1 MTTTV
6 NPEAKLITSPA
17 NQAVKDVRAL
27 EMRKKRKETGL
38 FIAEGMRTCIE
49 GMELGA
55 GMTQIFYLTDLKDR
69 PDIVR
74 LRDYCHGNGGE
85 AFEVSRAVL
94 EKIAQKENPQ
104 SVIGVFKQKLQAL
117 KNVPLNDKCW
127 VVLEEVRDPG
137 NLGTIIRT
145 IDSVGASGVILVE
158 SCCDPYSFEGVRATM
173 GSIFH
178 VPIVTTPRSDF
189 IAWAKKWPGKIIGTT
204 LQDSTD
210 YREADYKAPVLLLM
224 GNEQAGLTDELRA
237 VCTTRVRIPM
247 NGRAD
252 SLNLSV
258 ATGIMLYKMLEN

>member
-1 MTTTV
+1 MTA
-6 NPEAKLITSPA
+6 EAKLITSPA

-27 EMRKKRKETGL
+27 DMRKKRKETGL
-38 FIAEGMRTCIE
+38 FMAEGMRTCIE

-55 GMTQIFYLTDLKDR
+55 QMTQIFYLTDLRDR
-69 PDIVR
+69 PDVVR
-74 LRDYCHGNGGE
+74 LRDHCLKNGGE

-94 EKIAQKENPQ
+94 EKIAHKDNPQ
-104 SVIGVFKQKLQAL
+104 SVIGVFRQRLQAL
-117 KNVPLNDKCW
+117 KNVDTDGACW

-145 IDSVGASGVILVE
+145 VDSVGAAGVILVE
-158 SCCDPYSFEGVRATM
+158 SCCDPYSVEGVRATM

-178 VPIVTTPRSDF
+178 VPIVTTTRAEF
-189 IAWAKKWPGKIIGTT
+189 IDWSKKWPGKIVGTT

-210 YREADYKAPVLLLM
+210 YRSVAYAQPLLLLM

-237 VCTTRVRIPM
+237 VCTDRVRIPM